1 MIDGIK
7 SWHAK
12 TDLEIQNFNYN
23 GLRLTRNLHDGYSI
37 DGSFHKFDNDGLHNA
52 NDYFLSDFKNTLNKL
67 FDDIALNPDITM
79 INGFE
84 FGVNIKLPTN
94 PNNAL
99 QRLILHKNNIGAT
112 KINYKE
118 FGYKNY
124 SFKIYNKSALTN
136 IEPYHS
142 GNILRVEVK
151 VNKMRYIRLQGVYCK
166 VLSDLLD
173 VTVWERLEKILIE
186 TISECLIIDLS
197 ESEKIQLS
205 DKENIKYLEYINPL
219 FWTNLHE
226 NRKKYSRER
235 ERCNKFLNLHSSST
249 LKTEIINLIRVKC
262 HELRDE
268 KQANEILKKWDK
280 ITVYESANNKP
291 KWDNITVFENE
302 KNIQEWDNI
311 TIKMN
316 SDFVP
321 TVTTETDDLKYCKG
335 CGNIIPNARK
345 GQFYCSANIVGY
357 KEAHKCRNNNSNP
370 RNNTKKSIKRIL
382 SIPLLFDLSEIIAP
396 NKRMYL

>member
-1 MIDGIK
+1 MIDGFK

-12 TDLEIQNFNYN
+12 TDLEIQSINHN
-23 GLRLTRNLHDGYSI
+23 GLRLTRNVHDGYSI
-37 DGSFHKFDNDGLHNA
+37 DGSLHKFSNDGLHNA
-52 NDYFLSDFKNTLNKL
+52 NDYFLSDLKKTLNQL

-99 QRLILHKNNIGAT
+99 QRLILHKSNNGAT
-112 KINYKE
+112 KTNCKE

-124 SFKIYNKSALTN
+124 SFKFYNKSALTN
-136 IEPYHS
+136 IEPYQS

-151 VNKMRYIRLQGVYCK
+151 VNKMRYIKNQGVYCK

-173 VTVWERLEKILIE
+173 VAVWEQLEKILIE
-186 TISECLIIDLS
+186 TINECLIIDLS
-197 ESEKIQLS
+197 ETERNRLS

-249 LKTEIINLIRVKC
+249 LKTEIINLISVKC
-262 HELRDE
+262 RELRDE
-268 KQANEILKKWDK
+268 KKTNEILKKWDK
-280 ITVYESANNKP
+280 ITVFENHKNMP
-291 KWDNITVFENE
+291 KWD
-302 KNIQEWDNI
+302 KI

-316 SDFVP
+316 SDFG
-321 TVTTETDDLKYCKG
+321 TSTTTETNNVKCCKG
-335 CGNIIPNARK
+335 CGKILPNPSK
-345 GQFYCSANIVGY
+345 HQMYCSANVVGY
-357 KEAHKCRNNNSNP
+357 NQAHKCRNTNSNP
-370 RNNTKKSIKRIL
+370 RNNTQRSIRRIL
-382 SIPLLFDLSEIIAP
+382 SIPLMFDLADTIAP
-396 NKRMYL
+396 EKRMYL